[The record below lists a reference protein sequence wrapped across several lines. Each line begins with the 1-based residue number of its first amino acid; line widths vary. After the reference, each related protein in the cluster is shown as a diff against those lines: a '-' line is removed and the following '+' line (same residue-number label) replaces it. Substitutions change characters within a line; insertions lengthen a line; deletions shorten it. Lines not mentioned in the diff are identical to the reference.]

1 MVDYVTLMGADA
13 VQAAGSTIS
22 SAAEN
27 MRRAADSFVCA
38 VHQLDQVL
46 EEKLAR
52 LEALVER
59 IEKAATAKDA

>member
-13 VQAAGSTIS
+13 VQAAGSRIS

-38 VHQLDQVL
+38 VHRLDQVL